1 MTTVIINEK
10 VAAGRKALEQL
21 RGQSFAKIVDERRP
35 NAKLERSF
43 EEGRTG
49 KFSSAKT
56 EQELREILKAQIK

>member
-21 RGQSFAKIVDERRP
+21 RGQSFVKIIEERRP
-35 NAKLERSF
+35 STKLERSF
-43 EEGRTG
+43 EEGCSG

-56 EQELREILKAQIK
+56 EQELRELLNK